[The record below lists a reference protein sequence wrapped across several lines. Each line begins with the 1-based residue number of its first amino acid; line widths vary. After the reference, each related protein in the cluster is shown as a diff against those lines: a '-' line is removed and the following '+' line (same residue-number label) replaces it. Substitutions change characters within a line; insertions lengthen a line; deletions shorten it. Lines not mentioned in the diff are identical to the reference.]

1 MMSLMDGFASY
12 NQIMIVKDDHHKT
25 SFQWELHTYCY
36 RIMSFGLKNARV
48 TYQHVVT
55 STFHN
60 LINIIIQIYVNYLI
74 TKSRHHVDHLVYL
87 WVILEHLIC
96 YKIHLKL
103 AKLLFGVWKTP

>member
-1 MMSLMDGFASY
+1 MIITKPPFSGSYIHIATASCPLAY
-12 NQIMIVKDDHHKT
+12 
-25 SFQWELHTYCY
+25 
-36 RIMSFGLKNARV
+36 ARV